1 MYNCEVCNYTT
12 DSKPNYQRHL
22 KSAKHIRKS
31 NGSVSQKDNLN
42 LNELPPPTILANI
55 ERNTPSVLDLPYLVI
70 IRNDSNQI
78 IRTLTLND
86 ECALITALTDTK
98 NNNNNYEIR
107 GRLENPLFVF
117 TSNPQSFSQKWIREI
132 PFRFRMIISFLNVLD
147 VTKPAVWGGGF
158 VFVIYLTY
166 TLILILPKLLLYST
180 IGGILTNQYYRIT
193 STN

>member
-1 MYNCEVCNYTT
+1 MIFNNIIKMYNCEVCNYTT

-107 GRLENPLFVF
+107 GRLENPLF
-117 TSNPQSFSQKWIREI
+117 
-132 PFRFRMIISFLNVLD
+132 
-147 VTKPAVWGGGF
+147 
-158 VFVIYLTY
+158 
-166 TLILILPKLLLYST
+166 
-180 IGGILTNQYYRIT
+180 
-193 STN
+193 